1 MTKLKND
8 TIFVLSKQLTKK
20 ENKLMKKI
28 FILMVFAIMFIA
40 CSDNSVSPEPT
51 YTQPAQQPTY
61 SQSSQPVT
69 YSSTST
75 YIQPTNTQPYITS
88 NSSDS
93 NSSET
98 VSYWSLEV
106 GNVCNGYNI
115 DVAINDK
122 SKPVES
128 YYAMYQICGDRAN
141 LTYMCEPIEQSV
153 EHIME
158 LVNKQ
163 TALQIV
169 DLAKNYGAAFG
180 FYNAVDGY
188 LRYVYFEQCYD
199 NKALMKRQ

>member
-1 MTKLKND
+1 
-8 TIFVLSKQLTKK
+8 
-20 ENKLMKKI
+20 MKKI
-28 FILMVFAIMFIA
+28 LILMIFAIMFIA
-40 CSDNSVSPEPT
+40 CGDNSVSPEPT
-51 YTQPAQQPTY
+51 YTQSIQQPTY
-61 SQSSQPVT
+61 SSSSIQQTQTIQTNPQPT
-69 YSSTST
+69 YTVPTQTYIASSSSTS
-75 YIQPTNTQPYITS
+75 
-88 NSSDS
+88 
-93 NSSET
+93 
-98 VSYWSLEV
+98 YWTLEV

-115 DVAINDK
+115 DIAINDK

-158 LVNKQ
+158 LVNKE

-169 DLAKNYGAAFG
+169 DLVKNYGAAFG

>member
-1 MTKLKND
+1 
-8 TIFVLSKQLTKK
+8 
-20 ENKLMKKI
+20 MKKI
-28 FILMVFAIMFIA
+28 LILMVFAIMFIA
-40 CSDNSVSPEPT
+40 CSDNGVSSEPTTQPPVNQPT
-51 YTQPAQQPTY
+51 YTQPVQQPTY
-61 SQSSQPVT
+61 SSA
-69 YSSTST
+69 ST
-75 YIQPTNTQPYITS
+75 YIPPVNTQTYIS
-88 NSSDS
+88 S

-141 LTYMCEPIEQSV
+141 LTYMCEPIGQSV

>member
-1 MTKLKND
+1 
-8 TIFVLSKQLTKK
+8 
-20 ENKLMKKI
+20 MKKLL
-28 FILMVFAIMFIA
+28 ILISFAIMFIA
-40 CSDNSVSPEPT
+40 CGDNSVSPEQT
-51 YTQPAQQPTY
+51 YTQPVQQPTY
-61 SQSSQPVT
+61 SSSSIQQTQTSSQTIQINPQPT
-69 YSSTST
+69 YTVPTQTYIASSSST
-75 YIQPTNTQPYITS
+75 
-88 NSSDS
+88 
-93 NSSET
+93 
-98 VSYWSLEV
+98 SYWSLEV

-158 LVNKQ
+158 LVNKE

-199 NKALMKRQ
+199 GKALMKRQ

>member
-1 MTKLKND
+1 
-8 TIFVLSKQLTKK
+8 
-20 ENKLMKKI
+20 MKKLI
-28 FILMVFAIMFIA
+28 LCIAFALFIIA
-40 CSDNSVSPEPT
+40 CGDNSVSPEQT
-51 YTQPAQQPTY
+51 YTQPVQQPTY
-61 SQSSQPVT
+61 SSSSIQQTQTNPQPT
-69 YSSTST
+69 YTVPTQTYIASSSSTS
-75 YIQPTNTQPYITS
+75 
-88 NSSDS
+88 
-93 NSSET
+93 
-98 VSYWSLEV
+98 YWTLEV

-115 DVAINDK
+115 DIAINDK

-141 LTYMCEPIEQSV
+141 LTYMCEHIEQSV

-158 LVNKQ
+158 LVNKE

>member
-1 MTKLKND
+1 
-8 TIFVLSKQLTKK
+8 
-20 ENKLMKKI
+20 MKKI
-28 FILMVFAIMFIA
+28 LILMVFAIMFIA
-40 CSDNSVSPEPT
+40 CGDNSVSPEPT
-51 YTQPAQQPTY
+51 YTQPVQQPTY
-61 SQSSQPVT
+61 SSSSIQQTQTSSQTIQINQQPT
-69 YSSTST
+69 YTVPTNSVVSSSST
-75 YIQPTNTQPYITS
+75 
-88 NSSDS
+88 
-93 NSSET
+93 
-98 VSYWSLEV
+98 SYWSLEV

-199 NKALMKRQ
+199 GKALMKRQ

>member
-1 MTKLKND
+1 
-8 TIFVLSKQLTKK
+8 
-20 ENKLMKKI
+20 MKKI
-28 FILMVFAIMFIA
+28 LILMVFAIMFIA
-40 CSDNSVSPEPT
+40 CGDNSVSPEPT
-51 YTQPAQQPTY
+51 YTQPVQQPTY
-61 SQSSQPVT
+61 SSS
-69 YSSTST
+69 S
-75 YIQPTNTQPYITS
+75 IQPTYTVPA
-88 NSSDS
+88 NSVV
-93 NSSET
+93 SSSST
-98 VSYWSLEV
+98 SYWSLEV

>member
-1 MTKLKND
+1 
-8 TIFVLSKQLTKK
+8 
-20 ENKLMKKI
+20 MKKLL
-28 FILMVFAIMFIA
+28 ILISFAIMFIA
-40 CSDNSVSPEPT
+40 CGDNSVSAEPT
-51 YTQPAQQPTY
+51 YTQPVQQPTY
-61 SQSSQPVT
+61 SSSSIQQTQTNPQPT
-69 YSSTST
+69 YTVPTQTYIASSSSTS
-75 YIQPTNTQPYITS
+75 
-88 NSSDS
+88 
-93 NSSET
+93 
-98 VSYWSLEV
+98 YWTLEV

-115 DVAINDK
+115 DIAINDK

-158 LVNKQ
+158 LVNKE

>member
-1 MTKLKND
+1 
-8 TIFVLSKQLTKK
+8 
-20 ENKLMKKI
+20 MKKLL
-28 FILMVFAIMFIA
+28 ILISFAIMFIA
-40 CSDNSVSPEPT
+40 CGDNSVSPEQT
-51 YTQPAQQPTY
+51 YTQPVQQPTY
-61 SQSSQPVT
+61 SSSSMQQTQTSSQTIQINPQQT
-69 YSSTST
+69 YTVPTQTYIASSSST
-75 YIQPTNTQPYITS
+75 
-88 NSSDS
+88 
-93 NSSET
+93 
-98 VSYWSLEV
+98 SYWSLEV

-153 EHIME
+153 EHIMA
-158 LVNKQ
+158 LVNKE

>member
-1 MTKLKND
+1 
-8 TIFVLSKQLTKK
+8 
-20 ENKLMKKI
+20 MKKLL
-28 FILMVFAIMFIA
+28 ILISFAIMFIA
-40 CSDNSVSPEPT
+40 CGDNSVSPEQT
-51 YTQPAQQPTY
+51 YTQPVQQPTY
-61 SQSSQPVT
+61 SSSSIQQTQTSSQTIQINPQPT
-69 YSSTST
+69 YTVPTQTYIASSSST
-75 YIQPTNTQPYITS
+75 
-88 NSSDS
+88 
-93 NSSET
+93 
-98 VSYWSLEV
+98 SYWSLEV

-153 EHIME
+153 EHIMK
-158 LVNKQ
+158 LVNKE